1 MMFPFCGLS
10 ASKATGPHQLAGFP
24 YLPPSSACG
33 TLLKIKRLP
42 SSMTVDLTSINNSSA
57 HAELS
62 SIDMLQLPPS
72 DGFLGGRDVIHQ
84 SSRIRFAGL
93 FGAAYSNGSMT
104 IEPVVLRP
112 PMKLCAAAASR
123 SGKVLTTLLATTP
136 CATASNKD
144 SAPASI
150 SLRFDM

>member
-1 MMFPFCGLS
+1 MIDMMFPFCGLS
-10 ASKATGPHQLAGFP
+10 ASKATGRHQLAGFP

-72 DGFLGGRDVIHQ
+72 GGFLGGGRDVIHQ
-84 SSRIRFAGL
+84 SSRSRFAAFLG
-93 FGAAYSNGSMT
+93 
-104 IEPVVLRP
+104 P
-112 PMKLCAAAASR
+112 
-123 SGKVLTTLLATTP
+123 LTRMEA
-136 CATASNKD
+136 
-144 SAPASI
+144 
-150 SLRFDM
+150 